1 MLIAENCAF
10 KKQIT
15 REYVDILCTYIQ
27 IYMIIGLFKIAIIY
41 YYNVT

>member
-1 MLIAENCAF
+1 MLIAENCTF

-15 REYVDILCTYIQ
+15 REYVGILYIQ
-27 IYMIIGLFKIAIIY
+27 IYMIIDLFKVAIIY